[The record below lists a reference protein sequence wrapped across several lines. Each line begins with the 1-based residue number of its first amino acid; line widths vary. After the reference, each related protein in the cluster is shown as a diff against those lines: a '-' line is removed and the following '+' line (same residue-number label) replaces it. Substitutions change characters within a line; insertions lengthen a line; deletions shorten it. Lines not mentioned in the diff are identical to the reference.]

1 VVRWDLVVKEARL
14 DLMGYQ
20 EVRVLQVQLDHLA
33 REVTLEPWDY
43 LDLKDQKDLMEDL
56 VLMDLVVNQDVKGQ
70 LDPEVLMVLTV
81 HLA

>member
-1 VVRWDLVVKEARL
+1 
-14 DLMGYQ
+14 MGYQ
-20 EVRVLQVQLDHLA
+20 EVRVLQAQLDHLA

-43 LDLKDQKDLMEDL
+43 LDLKDRKDLMEDL

-70 LDPEVLMVLTV
+70 LDPEVLMVLTA

>member
-1 VVRWDLVVKEARL
+1 VVRWDLVAKEARL
-14 DLMGYQ
+14 DLTGYQ

-43 LDLKDQKDLMEDL
+43 LDLKGQMDLMEDL
-56 VLMDLVVNQDVKGQ
+56 VLMDLVVNQGVKGL
-70 LDPEVLMVLTV
+70 LDPEVLMVLTA